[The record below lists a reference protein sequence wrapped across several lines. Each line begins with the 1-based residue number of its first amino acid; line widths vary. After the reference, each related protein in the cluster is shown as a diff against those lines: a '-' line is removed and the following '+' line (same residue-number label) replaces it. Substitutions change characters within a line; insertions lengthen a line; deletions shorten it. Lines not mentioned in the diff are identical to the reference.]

1 MVKEL
6 MINFIIILLKRKKEN
21 QEGIKTIM
29 KGIIMIIG
37 LEEWEEEEGGEEEEL
52 ENFIE
57 MR

>member
-6 MINFIIILLKRKKEN
+6 MINFIIILLKLNKEN
-21 QEGIKTIM
+21 QEAIKTIM